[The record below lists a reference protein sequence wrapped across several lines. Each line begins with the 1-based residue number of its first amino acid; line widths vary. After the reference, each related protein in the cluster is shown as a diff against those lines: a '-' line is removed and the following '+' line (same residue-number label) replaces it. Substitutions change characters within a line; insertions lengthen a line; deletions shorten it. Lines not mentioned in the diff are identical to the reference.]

1 MLVHKLTASECREV
15 LARTRHGRLACARS
29 DQPYVVPV
37 SIYFD
42 PEEDVLYGFSTI
54 GQKIRWMREN
64 PLVCVEI
71 EEIASRREWT
81 TVVAFGRYEEIPR
94 TREGAELRRR
104 ATELFATQSQWWLP
118 GAATLALGEAHPL
131 PVVYRI
137 RLGRVTGRR
146 AVPAV

>member
-37 SIYFD
+37 SLYFD
-42 PEEDVLYGFSTI
+42 ADEDALYSFSTI

-64 PLVCVEI
+64 PLVCVEVD
-71 EEIASRREWT
+71 EIQSRHEWT
-81 TVVAFGRYEEIPR
+81 TVVVFGRYDEIPR

-104 ATELFATQSQWWLP
+104 ATELFASQSQWWLP
-118 GAATLALGEAHPL
+118 GAATVASGDPHPL

-137 RLGRVTGRR
+137 RVTKVTGRR
-146 AVPAV
+146 AVPVS